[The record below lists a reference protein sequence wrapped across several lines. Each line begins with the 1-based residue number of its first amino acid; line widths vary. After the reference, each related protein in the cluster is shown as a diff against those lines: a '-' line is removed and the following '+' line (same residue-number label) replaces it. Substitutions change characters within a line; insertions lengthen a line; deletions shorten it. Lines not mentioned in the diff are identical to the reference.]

1 LGCLS
6 KNIISLFSVARSN
19 SWGDKSYI
27 GQQWHSFT
35 IWQGQL
41 PNPWSVY

>member
-1 LGCLS
+1 VYISEKNMSGCLS

-27 GQQWHSFT
+27 G
-35 IWQGQL
+35 
-41 PNPWSVY
+41 